1 MRRAACRTVR
11 RRGDDRKVVH
21 ACLDALEKGVLIL
34 RLVWHCAGMKA
45 KVVVALIGMGLL
57 VSGGVVAAEAKKE
70 PGKAARTPAQRL
82 EELGGRLKEEK
93 GKVVEIDFRKSAK
106 LRGNVWQLIGTMKDC
121 RKLTV
126 YGGAR
131 GLNDNTVKH
140 LAGMAKLE
148 SLATDGAQL
157 SDKGVAKLAALKNL
171 RSAAFFHLS
180 FRMKGFTG
188 KGFASWKAMPKLER
202 LTVAGM
208 TMGDEGFKA
217 IAQISSLKELRT
229 WHTYR
234 TEASN
239 KEIAKLPNLS
249 ALRLGQ
255 RLPRGKGMPLSISD
269 KSIPT
274 LAGIK
279 TLQRLEIGETHFT
292 VDALE
297 QLKKLPDLK
306 GIKIYNT
313 QLTEADVEQLRKR
326 LPKLK
331 ITFEPQT
338 EGQKKKL
345 EAYLR

>member
-1 MRRAACRTVR
+1 M
-11 RRGDDRKVVH
+11 
-21 ACLDALEKGVLIL
+21 
-34 RLVWHCAGMKA
+34 
-45 KVVVALIGMGLL
+45 
-57 VSGGVVAAEAKKE
+57 AAEAKKKA
-70 PGKAARTPAQRL
+70 GKAARTAPAPETPAQRL
-82 EELGGRLKEEK
+82 EELGGKLKEEK
-93 GKVVEIDFRKSAK
+93 GKVVEIEFRKSAK
-106 LRGNVWQLIGTMKDC
+106 LRGNVWQLIGSMKDC

-140 LAGMAKLE
+140 IAGMAKLE

-157 SDKGVAKLAALKNL
+157 SDTGVAKLAALKNL
-171 RSAAFFHLS
+171 RSVSFFHLS

-188 KGFASWKAMPKLER
+188 KGFAAWKAMPKLER

-217 IAQISSLKELRT
+217 IAQIASLKELRT

-269 KSIPT
+269 KSIPA

-292 VDALE
+292 VDALA
-297 QLKKLPDLK
+297 QLKKLPNLK
-306 GIKIYNT
+306 GLKIYNT
-313 QLTEADVEQLRKR
+313 QLTEKDIEQLRKR

-331 ITFEPQT
+331 ITFKPQT
-338 EGQKKKL
+338 EAQKKKL
-345 EAYLR
+345 AAYLR

>member
-1 MRRAACRTVR
+1 MRFKPAELWHGASMKREVR
-11 RRGDDRKVVH
+11 
-21 ACLDALEKGVLIL
+21 C
-34 RLVWHCAGMKA
+34 
-45 KVVVALIGMGLL
+45 
-57 VSGGVVAAEAKKE
+57 VVAALLIALTGQVQAAETKK
-70 PGKAARTPAQRL
+70 KSAAPKKNPPTSEQRL
-82 EELGGRLKEEK
+82 EKLGGQLKRED
-93 GKVVEIDFRKSAK
+93 GKVVEISFRKSAQ
-106 LRGNVWQLIGTMKDC
+106 LRGPVWKLIAEMKDC

-131 GLNDNTVKH
+131 GLNDSTVNH
-140 LAGMAKLE
+140 IAGMPNLE
-148 SLATDGAQL
+148 LLATDGAQL
-157 SDKGVAKLAALKNL
+157 SDKGIARLAKLKSL

-188 KGFASWKAMPKLER
+188 KGFAAWKDMPKLER

-217 IAQISSLKELRT
+217 IAQIKSLKELRT

-239 KEIAKLPNLS
+239 KEIAKLPNLT

-269 KSIPT
+269 DSLPT
-274 LAGIK
+274 LGRIK

-297 QLKKLPDLK
+297 QLKKLPNLK
-306 GIKIYNT
+306 GLKIYNT
-313 QLTEADVEQLRKR
+313 QLKETDIEALRKR
-326 LPKLK
+326 LTEVK
-331 ITFEPQT
+331 ISFEPQT
-338 EGQKKKL
+338 EAQKKKL
-345 EAYLR
+345 AAYLK